1 MDMLKKL
8 SPMAQV
14 VLGGS
19 VLYLIFSFLDWQQA
33 CGGPPGFHVCAGRS
47 EWNGVG
53 VIAGLLVVALLVWE
67 VLRLLDVKLQLGNF
81 TPALISVA
89 LALALLVFTV
99 ITFFSHNEFRHWPQ
113 WLGLILSIVIAVAA
127 FMRGKDEGVRM
138 PDLGAMRSAMSSSS
152 SSSADTTA
160 PSAPSPPPAPEP
172 PPASEPPP
180 AGSSDPAA

>member
-19 VLYLIFSFLDWQQA
+19 VLYLIFSFFDWQQA
-33 CGGPPGFHVCAGRS
+33 CAGPPGFHVCAGRT

-53 VIAGLLVVALLVWE
+53 IIAGLLVVALIVWE

-99 ITFFSHNEFRHWPQ
+99 ITFLSHNEFRHWPQ
-113 WLGLILSIVIAVAA
+113 WIGLLLSIVIAGAA
-127 FMRGKDEGVRM
+127 FMRGKDEGVQM
-138 PDLGAMRSAMSSSS
+138 PDLGAMKGAMSSSS
-152 SSSADTTA
+152 SSSTT
-160 PSAPSPPPAPEP
+160 PSSAPTPPPV
-172 PPASEPPP
+172 SEPPP
-180 AGSSDPAA
+180 AEPPPTGGSDPAA